1 MVIEWG
7 YTRDPKP
14 RDLAARRPPERYN
27 RFNRSDSK
35 QGNLSPV
42 VIVPFLHRFT
52 YTANPLHVG
61 SLGIS

>member
-7 YTRDPKP
+7 YTGDPKP

-35 QGNLSPV
+35 QGNLHQWRLYHFSIALRTPQ
-42 VIVPFLHRFT
+42 IR
-52 YTANPLHVG
+52 YT
-61 SLGIS
+61 